1 MIEPAGARHYQHR
14 VNPDNET
21 PSGEFQFNVGV
32 IGATGYIGAPYRAE
46 IRKAAG
52 ANIVA
57 LCARRRELLDRAGE
71 EDGAELLTDNWREV
85 VQHPNVNFIIVA
97 TPDALHHEAVMA
109 CADAGKH
116 LLCEKPIG
124 VNVDEA
130 YEMWAAYRDAGLVH
144 YVPFWTRYSE
154 PFVRTREVFESGL
167 LGDIRGVV
175 YRWHN
180 PRPDDMPLTWRDDA
194 GLSAAGSIADVGSH
208 AYDTLRWL
216 LGREAVRV
224 QAHADTITPARADL
238 GAINLTEALAL
249 GQAGGQAQSARRKGK
264 TFDYASVAWEFDDG
278 TVATLVLSHTPF
290 FRKGI
295 APELELHGTKASLGL
310 DRVSGN
316 LTLAKQGEPV
326 AIIDTV
332 PNNGFG
338 NRFSK
343 YVFPSLRQAIA
354 GEVTG
359 HPDLKDGWR
368 VQLFTDAA
376 ARSARSG
383 RWETVE

>member
-1 MIEPAGARHYQHR
+1 MNALWPNAINRR

-21 PSGEFQFNVGV
+21 HSGEFQFNVGV

-46 IRKAAG
+46 IRQAAG

-57 LCARRRELLDRAGE
+57 LCARRRELLERAGE
-71 EDGAELLTDNWREV
+71 EDGAELLTGNWREV
-85 VQHPNVNFIIVA
+85 VQHPHVNFVIVA

-116 LLCEKPIG
+116 LLCEKPVG
-124 VNVDEA
+124 VNAAEA

-144 YVPFWTRYSE
+144 YVPFWTRYCE
-154 PFVRTREVFESGL
+154 PFVRTREVIESGV

-216 LGREAVRV
+216 LGREATRV

-238 GAINLTEALAL
+238 GAINLTEAL
-249 GQAGGQAQSARRKGK
+249 GQSGGQSGAPRRKGT

-278 TVATLVLSHTPF
+278 AVATLVLSHTPF

-316 LTLAKQGEPV
+316 LILAKPGEP
-326 AIIDTV
+326 AEIIDTV
-332 PNNGFG
+332 SDNGFG
-338 NRFSK
+338 NRFAK
-343 YVFPSLRQAIA
+343 YVFPSLRQALA
-354 GEVTG
+354 GEETG

>member
-1 MIEPAGARHYQHR
+1 
-14 VNPDNET
+14 
-21 PSGEFQFNVGV
+21 
-32 IGATGYIGAPYRAE
+32 
-46 IRKAAG
+46 
-52 ANIVA
+52 
-57 LCARRRELLDRAGE
+57 
-71 EDGAELLTDNWREV
+71 
-85 VQHPNVNFIIVA
+85 
-97 TPDALHHEAVMA
+97 VMA

-116 LLCEKPIG
+116 LLCEKPVG
-124 VNVDEA
+124 VNAAEA
-130 YEMWAAYRDAGLVH
+130 YEMWAAYRDAGLAH
-144 YVPFWTRYSE
+144 YVPFWTRYCE
-154 PFVRTREVFESGL
+154 PLVRTREVLESGL

-216 LGREAVRV
+216 LGREATRV

-249 GQAGGQAQSARRKGK
+249 GQAGGQAGAPRRKGT

-278 TVATLVLSHTPF
+278 AVATLVLSHTPF

-316 LTLAKQGEPV
+316 LTLAKPGEPV
-326 AIIDTV
+326 EIITGGDHRQRAGQRFWQSFREICF
-332 PNNGFG
+332 PKPAPGIRRGG
-338 NRFSK
+338 NR
-343 YVFPSLRQAIA
+343 PSR
-354 GEVTG
+354 
-359 HPDLKDGWR
+359 P
-368 VQLFTDAA
+368 
-376 ARSARSG
+376 SG
-383 RWETVE
+383 RLARATFHRRGRPLSPLWLLGNCGVVTCRRRRGR